1 MPREIEEQQQQRIG
15 GKPGVLMLRAGVFH
29 STGGA
34 AELSRR

>member
-1 MPREIEEQQQQRIG
+1 MPRQIQEQQQLIG

-29 STGGA
+29 STGGT